1 MIREFGLI
9 GFPLSHSF
17 SKRYFA
23 EKFAKEAIL
32 QTTYE
37 NYPLSEI
44 GMLPDLLQMNAD
56 LVGLNVTIPYKT
68 GVINYL
74 DELAD
79 DAREINAVNTIKR
92 YPDGT
97 LKGFNSDIYGFGE
110 TLHRF
115 VDDLGGIRVL
125 ILGTGGSSKAVEYVC
140 RKRGYGIQF
149 VSRRRSDHAMSYDQ
163 LSQEIVHEHQLI
175 VNTTPLGM
183 HPNVED
189 FPTIPYEFLRPD
201 HRLLDLIYNPAET
214 TFLRKGAEQGCQ
226 VKNGLEMLILQAE
239 KSWEIW
245 NNPDC

>member
-23 EKFAKEAIL
+23 EKFSKEDIL
-32 QTTYE
+32 ETTYE
-37 NYPLSEI
+37 NYPISEI
-44 GMLPDLLQMNAD
+44 GKLPSLLKRNPD

-68 GVINYL
+68 DVIRFL

-79 DAREINAVNTIKR
+79 DAGQIRAVNTIKR

-110 TLHRF
+110 TLRRF
-115 VDDLGGIRVL
+115 VDDLGAICVL

-140 RKRGYGIQF
+140 RQRDYEIQF
-149 VSRRRSDHAMSYDQ
+149 VSRRASDHAISYDQ
-163 LSQEIVHEHQLI
+163 LTREVMHKYQLI

-183 HPNVED
+183 HPNIES
-189 FPTIPYEFLRPD
+189 FPAIPYEFLRSD

-214 TFLRKGAEQGCQ
+214 AFLSHGRAKGCQ